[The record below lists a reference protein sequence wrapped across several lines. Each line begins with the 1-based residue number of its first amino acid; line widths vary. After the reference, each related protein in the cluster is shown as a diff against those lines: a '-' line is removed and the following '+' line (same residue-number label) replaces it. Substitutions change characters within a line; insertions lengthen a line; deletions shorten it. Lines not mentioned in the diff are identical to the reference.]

1 MIIYISYK
9 FQKKRLI
16 ILVYICNWIIY
27 LFILFLKIINLFTI
41 AEMKKTDNFSSENL
55 DIIDFELLRMLQK
68 DAKLTTKEIA
78 IRVNLSPTP
87 VYERIKRLEKEG
99 LIEKYTAI
107 VNAEK
112 VGKNLTIFC
121 NIILKEHTK
130 EIVNKF
136 VRDIVSLKEVVE
148 CYNISGDYDFLL
160 KIVIRD
166 MKHYQYFVIN
176 ELGSVEN
183 IGNAHSTFVIGV
195 TKHSYSVP
203 L

>member
-16 ILVYICNWIIY
+16 ILVYIFNWIIY

-55 DIIDFELLRMLQK
+55 DIIDFDLLRMLQK

-78 IRVNLSPTP
+78 ARVNLSPTP

-112 VGKNLTIFC
+112 VGKNLTVFC